1 MTLLTGLYGTAALV
15 LLCSLIFVEEAGV
28 PLPVLPGDGILMVG
42 GLFIARGS
50 LSPWIFI
57 PMACLAAL
65 GGALTARAWAKAVG
79 SRGLTAMAR
88 RLHAERALERA
99 TTRVHTAG
107 PTGVAVCRLLPG
119 LRVYTS
125 MVAGATELDLRTF
138 LLGAVPAILLWVGV
152 FTALGILVG
161 APAMQALGRAQRL
174 AAEGF
179 VLTAVGVVAYLGI
192 RHIPATQRENDAL
205 CGVVPPLRVFLAI
218 CLDVGIIATVV
229 SGLTELSDLVV
240 GFPDID
246 GVIDVSL
253 VAAAILL
260 TYVAAFRH
268 RVGGTAGEALMAI
281 SYRPSA
287 MQA

>member
-1 MTLLTGLYGTAALV
+1 MTLLTGLHGTAALV

-57 PMACLAAL
+57 PMACFAAL

-138 LLGAVPAILLWVGV
+138 LLGAVPAIILWVGV

-161 APAMQALGRAQRL
+161 APAMQALGRVQRL

-179 VLTAVGVVAYLGI
+179 VLTAVGVAAYLGI
-192 RHIPATQRENDAL
+192 RHIPATQQENDAL

-229 SGLTELSDLVV
+229 SGLTEVSDLVV

-246 GVIDVSL
+246 GVVDVSL

-268 RVGGTAGEALMAI
+268 RVGGTAGETLMAI

>member
-1 MTLLTGLYGTAALV
+1 MTLLTGLHGTAALV

-119 LRVYTS
+119 LRVYSS

-192 RHIPATQRENDAL
+192 RHIPATQQENDAL

-268 RVGGTAGEALMAI
+268 RVGGTAGETLMAI
-281 SYRPSA
+281 SYPPSA